1 MSLSGLEVSINE
13 DFNMTSAHA
22 SEIVESSR
30 GALGKEDFDSA
41 WRLMQDNM
49 TFH

>member
-1 MSLSGLEVSINE
+1 VSLSGLEVSINE

-22 SEIVESSR
+22 SEIVESYR
-30 GALGKEDFDSA
+30 GALGKGDFDSA
-41 WRLMQDNM
+41 RRLMQNNM